1 MLSCGIIDSLGMC
14 ERLLVFHTVSI
25 ALLVLYRYHKTCI

>member
-1 MLSCGIIDSLGMC
+1 MLSCGIIDSLGMLC
-14 ERLLVFHTVSI
+14 LLVFHTVSI